1 MVLLRIH
8 PYLLKAS
15 FFWSWNIS
23 LLAKEFNITQPF
35 SCRFHLN
42 GPSMNSTGGSRVGGG
57 GNYKQTDSS
66 FLQTPF
72 PLVATCFSKH
82 KSADSLANNTTLSA
96 VHRRWI
102 LWVKILCLFV
112 LVSVHKAE
120 HASSCLVCQSVGL
133 EVGLEC
139 RWKGKVIYPI
149 YCCLGHDGAAS

>member
-42 GPSMNSTGGSRVGGG
+42 GPSMNSTGGSRVGGKITS
-57 GNYKQTDSS
+57 KQTLPSYKHPSHSS
-66 FLQTPF
+66 LR
-72 PLVATCFSKH
+72 FSKH

-102 LWVKILCLFV
+102 LWVKILRLFV